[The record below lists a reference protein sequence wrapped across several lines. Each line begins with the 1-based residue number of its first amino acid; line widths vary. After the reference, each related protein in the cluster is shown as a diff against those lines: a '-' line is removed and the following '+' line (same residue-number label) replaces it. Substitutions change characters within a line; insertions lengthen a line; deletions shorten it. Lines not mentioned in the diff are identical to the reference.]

1 MDPPSVAR
9 RAIGEDRPAMKNSK
23 PTKVRGVAKRSLVL
37 DDHKTSVSLEI
48 EFWTA
53 VKEIAAERDMA
64 VNGLI
69 DRNRRQNNLSSV
81 IRPFVLEYY
90 RSRTTLS

>member
-1 MDPPSVAR
+1 
-9 RAIGEDRPAMKNSK
+9 
-23 PTKVRGVAKRSLVL
+23 
-37 DDHKTSVSLEI
+37 
-48 EFWTA
+48 
-53 VKEIAAERDMA
+53 MA